1 MKNIDVVDLFDEEI
15 KKKQNKLDRKVEKM
29 RLKEEKKKAREIK
42 KFEKEEDQGFNEYMK
57 KLRQEKL
64 VEVPDVKHEFRNDH
78 INISSIE
85 KMLDDSKKEAPK
97 KHHVSTLLIIILSIC
112 LLVLSSD
119 YILYNATINYKN
131 LKTLITSS
139 ILVAT
144 VFFYILSLMIKKD
157 SVKRFFEVI
166 SLLSFICYIA
176 YLLFIA

>member
-15 KKKQNKLDRKVEKM
+15 KKIQNKLDRKVEKM
-29 RLKEEKKKAREIK
+29 RLKEEKKKAREIR
-42 KFEKEEDQGFNEYMK
+42 KFEKEEDQFFNEYMK

-85 KMLDDSKKEAPK
+85 KMLDDSKKEVPK